1 MMTPATETP
10 PHHVRSLIGDVV
22 VDMSERLDESAT
34 AVTDAIH
41 RACPEVPG
49 DLYLTTRQSTRANL
63 GLVATMIAAGAE
75 PTIFTAPEE
84 ALAYARTYVREG
96 LSFDLLTRVYR
107 VGEHAY
113 TRLWRDQLHERA
125 GGTTELADALGYIQD
140 WVFAYIGAINV
151 PLGIAY
157 SGEYE
162 QWIRGSIAV
171 RTEEVRAILSGARVD
186 IVEASS
192 RLRYRLERR
201 HLAYVVFGDDQA
213 GSNGRNGR
221 AGAANGDI
229 EQLAEAIAECLGA
242 TSYVALPMAGQFAGW
257 VALPGDSHA
266 DTEALATLLRPGLR
280 IALGRPAAGIEGF
293 RRSHHEALMTRRIA
307 ELSDRAP
314 AAVGFG
320 SVSLDALLTHDIDEA
335 RRFVVDELGPLLD
348 DSAASNRLLTTL
360 EVYLEEDSSFV
371 RTGRRLGIH
380 ENTAAYRVH
389 RAERA
394 LERRVSERQ
403 LELRT
408 ALRLT
413 HLLRGTE

>member
-1 MMTPATETP
+1 
-10 PHHVRSLIGDVV
+10 V
-22 VDMSERLDESAT
+22 VDMSERLDQSAT

-41 RACPEVPG
+41 RGCPELSG
-49 DLYLTTRQSTRANL
+49 DMYLTTRQSTRANL

-96 LSFDLLTRVYR
+96 LSFELLTRVYR
-107 VGEHAY
+107 IGEHAY
-113 TRLWRDQLHERA
+113 TRLWRDQLQERA
-125 GGTTELADALGYIQD
+125 TGTVELAEALGYIHD
-140 WVFAYIGAINV
+140 WVFSYIGAINI

-157 SGEYE
+157 SGEYD

-201 HLAYVVFGDDQA
+201 HLAYVVSSADAAD
-213 GSNGRNGR
+213 NGRVGR
-221 AGAANGDI
+221 GAPTNGDMD
-229 EQLAEAIAECLGA
+229 QLAEAIAERLGA
-242 TSYVALPMAGQFAGW
+242 SSYVALPIAGHYAGW
-257 VALPGDSHA
+257 VALSGDA
-266 DTEALATLLRPGLR
+266 DADPEALASLLPPGLR
-280 IALGRPAAGIEGF
+280 IALGRPAAGIDGF
-293 RRSHHEALMTRRIA
+293 RRSHHEALMARRIA

-314 AAVGFG
+314 TTIGFG

-335 RRFVVDELGPLLD
+335 RRFVADELGPLLD
-348 DSAASNRLLTTL
+348 ESEASNRLLITL
-360 EVYLEEDSSFV
+360 EVYLEEESSFV

-394 LERRVSERQ
+394 LQRRVSERQ

-408 ALRLT
+408 ALRLA
-413 HLLRGTE
+413 HLLGGAE